1 MLNGVMLVWF
11 LLTAMSVAFVTIDI
25 RSTPESSVLK
35 WGFILLTA
43 YTGPIGAFLYV
54 LGCREPLPGLHERYV
69 AARWRQVLGS
79 TMHCVAGDGVGIL
92 VGAAISSILGLHGPN
107 ELLLEYVLG
116 FTFGWTIFQA
126 LFMRDMVG
134 GSYPRSLSSTFI
146 PELLS
151 MNLLM
156 AGMVPM
162 MILLRSVLAP
172 TVGPEA
178 PAFWFVMS
186 MALLTGFIFAYP
198 MNWWL
203 VANNLKHG
211 MMTVRRAD
219 TTAFVGGHVDTAHPA
234 TGDTALGMDHGH
246 TVPVPPVSVMTFLS
260 LLALAAGTMI
270 GLI

>member
-1 MLNGVMLVWF
+1 MMRVIRTVKASHAEISRHRKPVEEGC
-11 LLTAMSVAFVTIDI
+11 TYMSWDA
-25 RSTPESSVLK
+25 ESR
-35 WGFILLTA
+35 
-43 YTGPIGAFLYV
+43 
-54 LGCREPLPGLHERYV
+54 CRDFMSATLPR
-69 AARWRQVLGS
+69 RWRQVLGS

-92 VGAAISSILGLHGPN
+92 VGAAISSILGLHGPS
-107 ELLLEYVLG
+107 EVLLEYLLG
-116 FTFGWTIFQA
+116 FAFGWTIFQA

-156 AGMVPM
+156 AGMVPV
-162 MILLRSVLAP
+162 MIILRSVLAP
-172 TVGPEA
+172 TAGPEA

-186 MALLTGFIFAYP
+186 IALLAGFIFAYP

-211 MMTVRRAD
+211 MMTIRRAD
-219 TTAFVGGHVDTAHPA
+219 TMAPAGAHVDAGHPA
-234 TGDTALGMDHGH
+234 TGVAGGTASGMDHGH
-246 TVPVPPVSVMTFLS
+246 PAPVPPVSVMTLVS